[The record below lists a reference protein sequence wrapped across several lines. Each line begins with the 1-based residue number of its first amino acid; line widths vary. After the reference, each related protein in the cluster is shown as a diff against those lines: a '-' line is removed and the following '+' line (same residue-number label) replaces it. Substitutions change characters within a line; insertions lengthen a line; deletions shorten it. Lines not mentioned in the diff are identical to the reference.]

1 MPLLKDLNLLI
12 QLRIELLEVTNF
24 VLECLHIFG
33 D

>member
-12 QLRIELLEVTNF
+12 QLRVEVLEVTNF
-24 VLECLHIFG
+24 VFERLHIFG